1 MNQTELKAYA
11 EAMALEKY
19 PNRYKKDIQYDFN
32 EDARD
37 GYAQAIIDNYKEPER
52 VNEKLLETLK
62 ECLSELFLIHSQYG
76 DKQHCRDHSCAI
88 TLAEEAIQS
97 ASQQQEKENYFA
109 TTIIV
114 GKRTI
119 DLGNKGILTID
130 VKSDAVEFTEWLF
143 ENEWKKRTHTQP
155 NKVGQYW
162 YNRHC
167 KYIPIQELYEL
178 FKQSKTK

>member
-1 MNQTELKAYA
+1 MKDEIKQQIEKEALIFRKSEYA
-11 EAMALEKY
+11 DSIADDLVDLLSF
-19 PNRYKKDIQYDFN
+19 KKGAEYGYSL
-32 EDARD
+32 AR
-37 GYAQAIIDNYKEPER
+37 QS
-52 VNEKLLETLK
+52 VNSELLETLK
-62 ECLSELFLIHSQYG
+62 EYLSELFLIHSQYG